1 VVVSLAPRI
10 SAGFDALG
18 IHQIPMKLL
27 DKMAISMIGD
37 ERIFDYYA
45 QIAIVKLPL
54 LLVGTRNN
62 DPI

>member
-1 VVVSLAPRI
+1 
-10 SAGFDALG
+10 
-18 IHQIPMKLL
+18 MKLL